1 MRGKAAHTPSMKR
14 SKYMPYLAGLITGIC
29 NGLLGAGGGMIAVAA
44 LEGLCGLSE
53 QEAHA
58 TALAIML
65 PLTGV
70 SSVIYAMQGA
80 IPWQVLAFV
89 APGLAAGSMLGARLT
104 GKLSDKALCR
114 IFGTLM
120 LVAGGWML
128 L

>member
-1 MRGKAAHTPSMKR
+1 
-14 SKYMPYLAGLITGIC
+14 MPWIAGLITGIC
-29 NGLLGAGGGMIAVAA
+29 NGLLGAGGGMIA

-53 QEAHA
+53 KESHA

>member
-1 MRGKAAHTPSMKR
+1 
-14 SKYMPYLAGLITGIC
+14 MPALTGLITGIC
-29 NGLLGAGGGMIAVAA
+29 NGLLGAGGGMLAVAA

-53 QEAHA
+53 KEAHA

-70 SSVIYAMQGA
+70 ASAVYAMQGA
-80 IPWQVLAFV
+80 IPWQALAFV
-89 APGLAAGSMLGARLT
+89 APGLAAGSALGARLT